1 MDAPLVYK
9 INQAERH
16 VHVKY
21 GAQPT
26 FDQWE
31 FTMQEILHDPQY
43 EAGFGF
49 LLDRSHIWSPASTNH
64 IHRLVDFIENHGAE
78 SGGARWALLVVDFG
92 SLGMARMAELLSLSA
107 EIRAF
112 LNFDEAKAWLAAVH
126 RN

>member
-1 MDAPLVYK
+1 MDTPLVYK
-9 INQAERH
+9 INPVERH

-21 GAQPT
+21 QAQPT

-31 FTMQEILHDPQY
+31 STMQEILHDPQY
-43 EAGFGF
+43 HAGFGF
-49 LLDRSHIWSPASTNH
+49 LLDRSHIWSPASTGY
-64 IHRLVDFIENHGAE
+64 IHRLVDFAENHVAQ

-112 LNFDEAKAWLAAVH
+112 LKFEEAKAWLAATD